1 MKTNLKT
8 TLGIA
13 VFLLALTSVFLTSCD
28 SKKEASEPASENAV
42 EEQAP
47 AAKADAVADLSTE
60 ANQEGIA
67 EEPATEEEANVEEE
81 EEVVKESVEN
91 TPAKRP
97 SGNAVYMGMWG
108 YCGGTGFLFDMDGAE
123 GHYRPWD
130 GSKEYGETRQLKL
143 VSYNPK
149 SGKCVINAYL
159 KKKYIGQFD
168 GIFEEAENEDDEG
181 NSHYFQAYNGIFKSV
196 NGSKLEFHFHFD

>member
-1 MKTNLKT
+1 MRTIIKTSS
-8 TLGIA
+8 GVA
-13 VFLLALTSVFLTSCD
+13 VFLLALISIFLTSCD
-28 SKKEASEPASENAV
+28 SKKETSDSASENAV
-42 EEQAP
+42 ETQAP
-47 AAKADAVADLSTE
+47 ATKADAVADLSTE
-60 ANQEGIA
+60 ADQEGIT
-67 EEPATEEEANVEEE
+67 EEPASEEATVEEE
-81 EEVVKESVEN
+81 EEITKESLEN
-91 TPAKRP
+91 TPAKP
-97 SGNAVYMGMWG
+97 SSQNAVYMGMWG
-108 YCGGTGFLFDMDGAE
+108 YCGGTNFLFDMDGAE

-181 NSHYFQAYNGIFKSV
+181 GTHYFQAYNGIFKSV
-196 NGSKLEFHFHFD
+196 NGSKLEFHFHYD